1 MAGQNLEN
9 VKRRLGTVKSTLKI
23 TNAMKLVSSVKA
35 RKLQSVYDAKK
46 KYSENCNLLLDS
58 LLFYNEANP
67 DCNFNSKLL
76 LKNVK
81 SKKTLFVV
89 VTSNVG
95 LCANYNNNVIRFL
108 QNVYKKDDEVIVIGQ
123 KGVIELNAKNLE
135 HIDDYVD
142 LLTNFDENIVE
153 KFVFDLAEKY
163 KSDEYNKISIIY
175 THFINSI
182 ASKVEEKQLFPLD
195 IKENKKRGY
204 SPVFEPS
211 KDEVIEFAIKKV
223 VFANMMYYLFDSRV
237 SEENARRNA
246 MDNATK
252 NGNELI
258 DKLNLEYNKARQAA
272 ITQEITE
279 VVAGSKSS
287 K

>member
-35 RKLQSVYDAKK
+35 RKLQNVYDAKK
-46 KYSENCNLLLDS
+46 KYSDNCNLLLDS

-76 LKNVK
+76 LKNEK
-81 SKKTLFVV
+81 SKKALYIV

-95 LCANYNNNVIRFL
+95 LCANYNNNVIRYL

-123 KGVIELNAKNLE
+123 KGVIELNSKNLE
-135 HIDDYVD
+135 FVDEYVN
-142 LLTNFDENIVE
+142 LLANFDENTVE
-153 KFVFDLAEKY
+153 KFVFELADKY
-163 KSDEYNKISIIY
+163 KSDKYNKVSIIY
-175 THFINSI
+175 THFVNSI
-182 ASKVEEKQLFPLD
+182 ASKVDEKQLFPLN

-223 VFANMMYYLFDSRV
+223 AFANMMYYLFDSRV

-279 VVAGSKSS
+279 VVAGSKTS

>member
-35 RKLQSVYDAKK
+35 RKLQSVYESNKV
-46 KYSENCNLLLDS
+46 YNENCNKLLDS
-58 LLFYNEANP
+58 ILFYNDANP

-76 LKNVK
+76 LKNNK
-81 SKKTLFVV
+81 SNSTLYIV

-95 LCANYNNNVIRFL
+95 LCANYNNNVIKFL
-108 QNVYKKDDEVIVIGQ
+108 SDIYKEEDEVFIIGL
-123 KGVIELNAKNLE
+123 KGSLELNAKNLK
-135 HIDDYVD
+135 HNDKFID
-142 LLTNFDENIVE
+142 LLNNFDDESTNKLIEEIVE
-153 KFVFDLAEKY
+153 LY
-163 KSDEYNKISIIY
+163 KSDKFKKISIIY

-182 ASKVEEKQLFPLD
+182 ASKVTEKQLLPLD
-195 IKENKKRGY
+195 IKVNKKRGY
-204 SPVFEPS
+204 SPTFEPS
-211 KDEVIEFAIKKV
+211 KDEVIEYAIKKILYG
-223 VFANMMYYLFDSRV
+223 NLSYYLYDSKV

-279 VVAGSKSS
+279 VVAGSK
-287 K
+287 KNK

>member
-35 RKLQSVYDAKK
+35 RKLQNVYDAKK
-46 KYSENCNLLLDS
+46 KYAEKCNILLDS

-76 LKNVK
+76 LKNKK
-81 SKKTLFVV
+81 SSKTLYIV

-108 QNVYKKDDEVIVIGQ
+108 ENVYKNGDEVICIGQ
-123 KGVIELNAKNLE
+123 KGSIELNSKNLDYINE
-135 HIDDYVD
+135 YVD
-142 LLTNFDENIVE
+142 LLANFNENDIE
-153 KFVFDLAEKY
+153 KFIFKLSDLY
-163 KSDEYNKISIIY
+163 KSDKYNKISIIY

-204 SPVFEPS
+204 SPIFEPS
-211 KDEVIEFAIKKV
+211 KDDVIEFAIKKV
-223 VFANMMYYLFDSRV
+223 VYANMMYYLFDSRV

-279 VVAGSKSS
+279 VVAGSKTS

>member
-35 RKLQSVYDAKK
+35 RKLQSIYESNK
-46 KYSENCNLLLDS
+46 KYNESCSKLLDS

-67 DCNFNSKLL
+67 DCNYNSKLL
-76 LKNVK
+76 LKNNK
-81 SKKTLFVV
+81 SNKNLYIVI
-89 VTSNVG
+89 TSNVG
-95 LCANYNNNVIRFL
+95 LCANYNNNVIRYL
-108 QNVYKKDDEVIVIGQ
+108 TNIYKNNDDVYVVGM
-123 KGVIELNAKNLE
+123 KGSLELNSRNLNYNDKF
-135 HIDDYVD
+135 ID
-142 LLTNFDENIVE
+142 LFNNFNNESINELIEEVV
-153 KFVFDLAEKY
+153 KLY
-163 KSDEYNKISIIY
+163 KSDEYKKISIIY

-182 ASKVEEKQLFPLD
+182 ASKVEEKQLLPLD
-195 IKENKKRGY
+195 IKINNKRGY

-211 KDEVIEFAIKKV
+211 KDEVIEYAIKKV
-223 VFANMMYYLFDSRV
+223 LFGNINYYLFDARV

-279 VVAGSKSS
+279 VVAGSKGN